1 MNNTIIQQYF
11 DAFTNKDLEVIQ
23 SLLAD
28 DVSLLDWNVQVH
40 GKADVINVFANIFSS
55 FNTIKVD
62 IINSI
67 IDGNQAAVQ
76 INIQLDDINLKVMDV
91 ISFTSTSITKIDA
104 YKQ

>member
-11 DAFTNKDLEVIQ
+11 DAFTNKNLEVIQ

-28 DVSLLDWNVQVH
+28 DVVLLDWNVQVY
-40 GKADVINVFANIFSS
+40 GKADVIKVFANIFNS
-55 FNTIKVD
+55 FNTIEVD

-67 IDGNQAAVQ
+67 IEGNQAAVQ
-76 INIQLDDINLKVMDV
+76 INIQLDDISLKVMDV
-91 ISFTSTSITKIDA
+91 INFTNASITKIDA

>member
-11 DAFTNKDLEVIQ
+11 DAFTNKDLQVIQ

-28 DVSLLDWNVQVH
+28 DVALLDWNVQVY
-40 GKADVINVFANIFSS
+40 GKVDVMKVFANIFNS
-55 FNTIKVD
+55 FNNIEVD

-67 IDGNQAAVQ
+67 IEGNQAAVQ
-76 INIQLDDINLKVMDV
+76 INIQLDDISLKVMDA
-91 ISFTSTSITKIDA
+91 ISFTDTSITKIDA

>member
-11 DAFTNKDLEVIQ
+11 DAFTNKNLEVIQ

-28 DVSLLDWNVQVH
+28 DVALLDWNVQVY
-40 GKADVINVFANIFSS
+40 GKADVIKVFANIFNS
-55 FNTIKVD
+55 FNTIEVD

-67 IDGNQAAVQ
+67 IEGNQAAVQ
-76 INIQLDDINLKVMDV
+76 INIQLDDISLKVMDV
-91 ISFTSTSITKIDA
+91 ISFTDTSITKIDA